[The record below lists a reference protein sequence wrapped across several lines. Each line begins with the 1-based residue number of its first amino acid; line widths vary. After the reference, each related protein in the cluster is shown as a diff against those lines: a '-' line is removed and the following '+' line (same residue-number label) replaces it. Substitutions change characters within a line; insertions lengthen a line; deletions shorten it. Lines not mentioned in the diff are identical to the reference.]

1 MSQDERHIGK
11 KPPKELP
18 KRHPAPDEAPPYQAS
33 GIFPHQMP
41 FLLSS
46 FVGREREH
54 DELKRLFSRTRLL
67 TLTGPGGCGKT
78 RLAVS
83 AAADLGAD
91 FSDGGWLVEFASLS
105 DPALVPQ
112 AVAAALGLR
121 EQPGRTLTESLVDY
135 L

>member
-11 KPPKELP
+11 KAPKELP
-18 KRHPAPDEAPPYQAS
+18 KRHPAPDEVSPPEAS
-33 GIFPHQMP
+33 TRFPHQMP

-46 FVGREREH
+46 VVGRERETG
-54 DELKRLFSRTRLL
+54 EVKRLFSRTRLL

-78 RLAVS
+78 RLAVR

-91 FSDGGWLVEFASLS
+91 YGDGEWLVAFASLS

-121 EQPGRTLTESLVDY
+121 EQ
-135 L
+135 